1 MPGPKREQFGQ
12 PLMRVMGDA
21 SISRTARLVYCILT
35 GATDARTAT
44 CRMSVTTLA
53 GRLGM
58 ERKNTSRYVK
68 ELEDRGIII
77 RLTKTTQP
85 ARWAVPVGGVLN
97 GYLPHQRDKLNGNL
111 PHQRDENLP
120 RQRDTFIDIHNKK
133 LFSEKGHLYAPPQ
146 MAKDFDSEPPSRV
159 ITDLQEKALID
170 AQERLE
176 AKREKLQNQLFSGKD
191 ENQQEE

>member
-1 MPGPKREQFGQ
+1 
-12 PLMRVMGDA
+12 MRVMGDA

-53 GRLGM
+53 DRLGM

-85 ARWAVPVGGVLN
+85 ARWSVPVGGVLN
-97 GYLPHQRDKLNGNL
+97 GYLPRQRDKLNGNL

-133 LFSEKGHLYAPPQ
+133 LFSDKGHLYAPPQ
-146 MAKDFDSEPPSRV
+146 MAKDSDSDPPSRV
-159 ITDLQEKALID
+159 ITDQEEKALIK
-170 AQERLE
+170 AQEELE
-176 AKREKLQNQLFSGKD
+176 KKRANLGINQKASIRGKS
-191 ENQQEE
+191 

>member
-1 MPGPKREQFGQ
+1 MSGPKREQFGQ

-53 GRLGM
+53 DRLGM

-85 ARWAVPVGGVLN
+85 ARWSVPVGGVLN
-97 GYLPHQRDKLNGNL
+97 GYLPRQRDKLNGNL

-133 LFSEKGHLYAPPQ
+133 LFSDTGHLYAPPQ
-146 MAKDFDSEPPSRV
+146 MAKDSDSDPPSRV
-159 ITDLQEKALID
+159 ITDLQEKSLIA
-170 AQERLE
+170 AQEELE
-176 AKREKLQNQLFSGKD
+176 KKRANLGISQKASLRGKS
-191 ENQQEE
+191 